1 MQESSYWSR
10 TAGSVSR
17 RSVLR
22 GGAAGIAGL
31 AGAALIGCGETK
43 KDAAPA
49 GTAAAGT
56 PTAVASTQ
64 TAKKGGTLRIS
75 GQLTGDVPSLDYDR
89 SNSSALGSITNLTGV
104 KLTQWDERPDSPGPV
119 ENVIPDLA
127 ESWETPDQGTTWNF
141 KLRKGVKTSDGL
153 EVKAE
158 DVIWSLNRGAGGVRS
173 PQGLVQSN
181 MSDIY
186 SARTGKAEVNARA
199 IDEYTLQIK
208 LAKPDADFLAIMGS
222 HWWTVEHK
230 DVITKKGTDLG
241 KTAPGWGDII
251 GVDQIRG
258 GGPYYPSEYVPA
270 SGFKMKRNPN
280 FYDSNLAYLDGIDH
294 PFILDPAAAAAA
306 LQAGQLDAFGPLT
319 QFTVNQGLDLQK
331 SANLQVDWQPCM
343 VWNPWVFD
351 MRSKPFNDVRVRRA
365 LSHAIDRQSWIK
377 NLLQG
382 RGRNGTMVLPW
393 LTYWAMDPAKMG
405 EDGKYINTYDPAE
418 AKKLLTA
425 AGVEKFRFTLQ
436 TSNIGAYTVTYPF
449 ADLMTSMLSSVGITQ
464 ETKIVDY
471 AAHIGGK
478 TFPDNGIYQSFI
490 VRPDIQSY
498 AYAQVGMGGGLVGG
512 ADVYGE
518 LAKNEPEYVAFRELA
533 EKQRLTQ
540 DRSARKELVGDMQK
554 RWAKNVWN
562 FYWPSPDSPV
572 VSNKKVHNFRPPPGW
587 NWNVM
592 KYVWK
597 DA

>member
-1 MQESSYWSR
+1 MTESNYWSR
-10 TAGSVSR
+10 FGGAVSR
-17 RSVLR
+17 RTILR
-22 GGAAGIAGL
+22 GGAVGVAGL
-31 AGAALIGCGETK
+31 AGAALIGCGDTK

-56 PTAVASTQ
+56 PTAVASNQ

-127 ESWETPDQGTTWNF
+127 ASWESPDQGTTWTF
-141 KLRKGVKTSDGL
+141 KLKKAVKTSDGL

-158 DVIWSLNRGAGGVRS
+158 DVVWSLNRQAQGIRS

-181 MSDIY
+181 MPDIY
-186 SARTGKAEVNARA
+186 SARTGKADINAKA
-199 IDEYTLQIK
+199 IDEYTLQFK
-208 LAKPDADFLAIMGS
+208 LAKPDADFLSMMGG
-222 HWWTVEHK
+222 HWWSVEHK
-230 DVITKKGTDLG
+230 DVITKKGTDQG

-319 QFTVNQGLDLQK
+319 QFTVNQGLDLSK
-331 SANLQVDWQPCM
+331 AANLQVDWQPCM

-351 MRSKPFNDVRVRRA
+351 MRNKPFNDVRVRRA

-418 AKKLLTA
+418 SKKLLTA
-425 AGVEKFRFTLQ
+425 AGAEKFKFTLQ

-449 ADLMTSMLSSVGITQ
+449 ADLMTSMLANVGITQ

-498 AYAQVGMGGGLVGG
+498 AYAQVGLGGGLVGG

-540 DRSARKELVGDMQK
+540 DRNARKELVNDMQK

-587 NWNVM
+587 NWNIM